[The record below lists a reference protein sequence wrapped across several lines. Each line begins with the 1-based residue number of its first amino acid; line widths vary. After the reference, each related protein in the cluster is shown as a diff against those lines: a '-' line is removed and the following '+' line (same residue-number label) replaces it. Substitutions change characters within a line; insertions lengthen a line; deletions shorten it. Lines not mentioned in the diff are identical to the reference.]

1 MFDAATSALL
11 RSAPAV
17 PGLNPNDIPQLITR
31 HYAALVSA
39 RLRGTSDSA
48 PVEEHWSLERI
59 ADTYEI
65 ITSIS
70 DDADNRRASAF
81 VAATAHQVLSRRQ
94 SADGVVQAHSWSV
107 NRDGVDP
114 AVASTLLFLAAEQYA
129 DANEAASAIRLPD
142 TGLVY
147 EARILAE
154 HIRDLARGQLIQIL
168 EWAIRWRRTEAPN
181 FTIQTRAFLA
191 LLETLVT
198 GIEIF
203 AAEVMSMPI
212 PPASAGRFDSAQDAF
227 LSVLQLSTNSN
238 NSFIQ
243 HLAGDLFTT
252 YGGPRHLAAL
262 LLAAER
268 GMRDASL
275 THLPPPDGAAE
286 NFWRSWLTY
295 RAKKFPFVWPNH
307 REAIARGFH
316 QTEKSAVVVLPTGAG
331 KTTVSSLKIAGV
343 LARKKKVIF
352 LAPTHAL
359 VEQLTE
365 DLQEMFPEEVL
376 GSLVSSDFDSLL
388 MDDAQLKEI
397 EVMTPEGF
405 LAMLSFAPGAFSEV
419 GLLVFDECHLLS
431 PQSGKIRRAL
441 DGMLSLLA
449 FNRIVPEACTLFL
462 SAMLKNGKEFAD
474 WIGHLTS
481 RECIAVDL
489 LWKPSRQARGVVIY
503 QDKDLS
509 QIKKKALEVQKK
521 QDKKAQKQAKSL
533 RADAKRELLALPH
546 AIWGLQ
552 HNWLSTNTAYCSFTS
567 LSEDRVPLA
576 GTLNYYGLRLL
587 PNANQVASRLAVA
600 AAKTGLKTIV
610 FVNTKADAVST
621 ADSISTQLG
630 DAFPPTE
637 AESDRWLALRTELGH
652 LSHSI
657 LKASAAAVPHNSS
670 MLRLERELAQRM
682 FCRPDGAQVIVATP
696 TLAQGLNLPPHLAI
710 LAGDKRAN
718 TEKGS
723 REDLEAHEILN
734 AAARAG
740 RAGHLANGIVL
751 LVPEPIISF
760 SDDCPPAQDVVNKL
774 RLVLPEDDRCVTISD
789 PLEIVLDQLM
799 EGKTHDRD
807 VRYTINRMAVLG
819 ERGAEASSLF
829 DLDRSFGAYAAKTKA
844 NEQDFDRKLAKLK
857 TAIDNEA
864 VTENLA
870 PSILALASQSGLP
883 GCLLQKLKTLIQT
896 QVGSLPTTIEGW
908 VGWVIEWLATDDSAR
923 ELLLFDVAGSI
934 AAATK
939 IKAPS
944 KAKSAKP
951 TQKEPFQLSPAMMR
965 SLLPGVIAWIEGKP
979 LREIELVLGGEPDS
993 DLDTL
998 KICPRARELVS
1009 SIIPRGFAF
1018 IMSLISRV
1026 VEDLDPFEQQE
1037 GLESGAVHML
1047 STAVRRGFDTP
1058 EKLAFAN
1065 ENKNILTRVQA
1076 HLEYARMRLLDTA
1089 FE

>member
-17 PGLNPNDIPQLITR
+17 PGLDPNDIPQLITE

-39 RLRGTSDSA
+39 RLRGTSDGKPA
-48 PVEEHWSLERI
+48 DEHWTLERI

-70 DDADNRRASAF
+70 DDVDKRRASAF

-94 SADGVVQAHSWSV
+94 PAGDAVQAHSWSV
-107 NRDGVDP
+107 NREGVDP

-129 DANEAASAIRLPD
+129 DANEAASTIRLPD

-147 EARILAE
+147 ETRILAE
-154 HIRDLARGQLIQIL
+154 HIRDLARGQLTQIL
-168 EWAIRWRRTEAPN
+168 ERAVRWRRTEAPN
-181 FTIQTRAFLA
+181 FTIQTRALLA
-191 LLETLVT
+191 LLETLAT

-203 AAEVMSMPI
+203 AAEVMSMPV
-212 PPASAGRFDSAQDAF
+212 PPASDGRFDSARDAF
-227 LSVLQLSTNSN
+227 LRVFQLSTNSN
-238 NSFIQ
+238 NSFVQ
-243 HLAGDLFTT
+243 DLAGDLFTT

-275 THLPPPDGAAE
+275 THLPPPDGANE

-307 REAIARGFH
+307 REAIAKGFY
-316 QTEKSAVVVLPTGAG
+316 QTGKSAVVVLPTGAG

-343 LARKKKVIF
+343 LARKKKVVF

-365 DLQEMFPEEVL
+365 DLQEMFPEELL
-376 GSLVSSDFDSLL
+376 GSIVSSDFDLLL
-388 MDDAQLKEI
+388 MADSQLKEI

-405 LAMLSFAPGAFSEV
+405 LAMLSFAPEAFSEV

-449 FNRIVPEACTLFL
+449 FNRLVPEADTLFL
-462 SAMLKNGKEFAD
+462 SAMLKNSKEFAD

-509 QIKKKALEVQKK
+509 QIKKQAMDVQKK
-521 QDKKAQKQAKSL
+521 QDAKAKKPAKSL

-567 LSEDRVPLA
+567 LSDDRVPLA
-576 GTLNYYGLRLL
+576 GDLKYGLRLL
-587 PNANQVASRLAVA
+587 PNANQVASRLAVV
-600 AAKTGLKTIV
+600 AAKSGLKTIV

-630 DAFPPTE
+630 DASPPTE
-637 AESDRWLALRTELGH
+637 AESDRWLALTAELGH
-652 LSHSI
+652 LRHSL
-657 LKASAAAVPHNSS
+657 LKVSPSAVPHNSS
-670 MLRLERELAQRM
+670 MLRLERDLAERL
-682 FCRPDGAQVIVATP
+682 FRRADGARVIVATP
-696 TLAQGLNLPPHLAI
+696 TLAQGLNLPAHLAI

-718 TEKGS
+718 AEKGS

-760 SDDCPPAQDVVNKL
+760 SDDRPLTKDVVSKL
-774 RLVLPEDDRCVTISD
+774 RSVLPEDDRCVTISD
-789 PLEIVLDQLM
+789 PIEIVLDRLM

-819 ERGAEASSLF
+819 ERRSETSPLF
-829 DLDRSFGAYAAKTKA
+829 DLNSIFWRVCCQDQGQGARLRPKARNTKDGDR
-844 NEQDFDRKLAKLK
+844 
-857 TAIDNEA
+857 
-864 VTENLA
+864 
-870 PSILALASQSGLP
+870 
-883 GCLLQKLKTLIQT
+883 
-896 QVGSLPTTIEGW
+896 
-908 VGWVIEWLATDDSAR
+908 
-923 ELLLFDVAGSI
+923 
-934 AAATK
+934 
-939 IKAPS
+939 
-944 KAKSAKP
+944 
-951 TQKEPFQLSPAMMR
+951 
-965 SLLPGVIAWIEGKP
+965 
-979 LREIELVLGGEPDS
+979 
-993 DLDTL
+993 
-998 KICPRARELVS
+998 
-1009 SIIPRGFAF
+1009 
-1018 IMSLISRV
+1018 
-1026 VEDLDPFEQQE
+1026 
-1037 GLESGAVHML
+1037 
-1047 STAVRRGFDTP
+1047 
-1058 EKLAFAN
+1058 
-1065 ENKNILTRVQA
+1065 
-1076 HLEYARMRLLDTA
+1076 
-1089 FE
+1089 